1 MQCLPKLPN
10 APHGLMICGVAPND
24 DYFAHM
30 SSLLGASGSTGW
42 ARALIQA
49 LGPDLQEKRLTS
61 ILVLDEYN
69 SPGSNDLNISFARML
84 YKAFVDQ
91 NVYLVFLT
99 QNERVASTLCDL
111 NLRSKIT
118 ALPTAVHNPDAP
130 LSVDFSWKEF
140 LWGRKLLT
148 KFLECLDK
156 KEATPHPDI
165 FQGKDKE
172 GAVPWIHEPM
182 TPHKARWIYESKVCE
197 SSESIDMGKVCSEF
211 LGVDP

>member
-1 MQCLPKLPN
+1 
-10 APHGLMICGVAPND
+10 MISGIAQND

-30 SSLLGASGSTGW
+30 SSLLGASVSAGW

-49 LGPDLQEKRLTS
+49 LAPDPREKRLSS
-61 ILVLDEYN
+61 ILILDEYN
-69 SPGSNDLNISFARML
+69 SPGPNDVNISFARML

-99 QNERVASTLCDL
+99 QNERVANTLCEFNMRCKL
-111 NLRSKIT
+111 T

-130 LSVDFSWKEF
+130 LSVPFQWKEF

-156 KEATPHPDI
+156 KGGKPHLDI
-165 FQGKDKE
+165 FEGMDSE

-182 TPHKARWIYESKVCE
+182 TPHKARWIYESKISE
-197 SSESIDMGKVCSEF
+197 SRESIDIGKVCSEF
-211 LGVDP
+211 LDDDP